1 MKSRLYYAVFCF
13 VLAVILLFVCVPMIE
28 RRTYP
33 KTEVLR
39 TTQRVEKGKQ
49 LTSEDFEQIEVGMPE
64 QTEGMHLTAED
75 VIGRYAAV
83 DLVQD
88 DILLLSKLSQLP
100 MEGDLPK
107 NILPEGNTAILLT
120 LKMIEGSEYPVPKA
134 GDVVKLNGFRNKLI
148 DIPQL
153 QFVRV
158 LSVVKPQEEE
168 ELVSVTVSVNTEQQ
182 EYIKKNR
189 KDTFYASVIVRGNE
203 ELAEK
208 LLTEQKAYFK
218 EME

>member
-1 MKSRLYYAVFCF
+1 MKSRLYYASLCF
-13 VLAVILLFVCVPMIE
+13 VLAVILLCICVPLIAL
-28 RRTYP
+28 RAYP

-39 TTQRVEKGKQ
+39 TVCTIEKGHQ
-49 LTSEDFEQIEVGMPE
+49 ITAEDFEQLEVGVLDLPE
-64 QTEGMHLTAED
+64 GIHLTAED
-75 VIGRYAAV
+75 VVGRYAAV
-83 DLVQD
+83 DLVQN

-100 MEGDLPK
+100 LEGDLPK
-107 NILPEGNTAILLT
+107 DILPEGNTAILLT
-120 LKMIEGSEYPVPKA
+120 LKMIEGSEYPVPET

-158 LSVVKPQEEE
+158 LSVVKPQEGDEV
-168 ELVSVTVSVNTEQQ
+168 VSVTVSVNEEQQ
-182 EYIKKNR
+182 EYIRKNR
-189 KDTFYASVIVRGNE
+189 QDIFYASVIVRGNE

-218 EME
+218 TE